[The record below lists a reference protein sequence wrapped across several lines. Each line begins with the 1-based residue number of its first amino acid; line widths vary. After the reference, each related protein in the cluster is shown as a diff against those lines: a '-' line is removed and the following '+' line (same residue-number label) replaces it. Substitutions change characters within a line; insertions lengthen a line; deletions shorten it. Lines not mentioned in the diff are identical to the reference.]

1 MKYVFDTNILIHLL
15 RNSTTWQ
22 FIERTY
28 APFDKKNQVFI
39 SFVTVAEVLSIARQ
53 LGWGQEKIKSLAL
66 LFQGIEIVTVSSNT
80 NDLIVQGYVEID
92 SFSQGKNRTFL
103 LPQGMSAR
111 NMGKNDIWIAATT
124 YALDAKLITTDKDFS
139 HLRQVFFDIL
149 FIDFN

>member
-22 FIERTY
+22 FIEKTY
-28 APFDKKNQVFI
+28 APFDQQNQVFI
-39 SFVTVAEVLSIARQ
+39 SFVTVAEVLSIAKQ

-80 NDLIVQGYVEID
+80 NDLILQGYVEID
-92 SFSQGKNRTFL
+92 SFSQGKNRTL
-103 LPQGMSAR
+103 LLTPGVSAR

-139 HLRQVFFDIL
+139 HLHQVFFDII
-149 FIDFN
+149 FIDVN